1 LEGQSS
7 RLKQVEDKIS
17 ELKDNTEIK
26 EKTEEIIVKQLKTCE
41 RNLQEL
47 SDSIKRPT

>member
-1 LEGQSS
+1 
-7 RLKQVEDKIS
+7 VEDKIS